1 MTSCEP
7 ETSGKAE
14 RTDPTLNERKP
25 APDSIALVIFDVDGV
40 LVDSEVISNR
50 VMVRELG
57 AMGHVFDEAEAARAF
72 TGLSVP
78 EIKARIEAQI
88 GCPLP
93 DDFAERLWRG
103 DRDAFAAALK
113 PVAGVAEALR
123 RIPIAKCVASS
134 GSLEKIRYSLSLTGL
149 LEAFDGRLFSAHGVP
164 RGKPAPDLFLFAA
177 RHLGADA
184 GACVVVEDSVPGI
197 LAAKAA
203 AMRVLGFAGA
213 SHAGPGYADAL
224 RAAGADR
231 VFADMAALP
240 ALLGCAAASA

>member
-1 MTSCEP
+1 
-7 ETSGKAE
+7 
-14 RTDPTLNERKP
+14 LNEREP

-40 LVDSEVISNR
+40 LVDSEVVSNR
-50 VMVRELG
+50 VLVRELA
-57 AMGHVFDEAEAARAF
+57 AMGHVFDEAETARAF

-78 EIKARIEAQI
+78 EIKSRIEAER
-88 GCPLP
+88 GRPLP
-93 DDFAERLWRG
+93 DDFAERLWRA

-134 GSLEKIRYSLSLTGL
+134 GSLEKIRYSLTLTGL
-149 LEAFDGRLFSAHGVP
+149 LETFDGRLFSAHGVP

-177 RHLGADA
+177 RHLGVDA

-203 AMRVLGFAGA
+203 AMRVFGFAGA
-213 SHAGPGYADAL
+213 SHAGPGYAEDL
-224 RAAGADR
+224 RAAGADQ
-231 VFADMAALP
+231 VFTDMEELP
-240 ALLGCAAASA
+240 ALLGCTAASA

>member
-1 MTSCEP
+1 M
-7 ETSGKAE
+7 
-14 RTDPTLNERKP
+14 NERKP

-103 DRDAFAAALK
+103 DRDAFGGRTQAGRGRGRGPSPDPDREMRRVIGFARKDPLFVELDRAAR
-113 PVAGVAEALR
+113 GLR
-123 RIPIAKCVASS
+123 RPP
-134 GSLEKIRYSLSLTGL
+134 LQR
-149 LEAFDGRLFSAHGVP
+149 P
-164 RGKPAPDLFLFAA
+164 W
-177 RHLGADA
+177 
-184 GACVVVEDSVPGI
+184 
-197 LAAKAA
+197 
-203 AMRVLGFAGA
+203 GA
-213 SHAGPGYADAL
+213 SGKAGLEHTTSIY
-224 RAAGADR
+224 
-231 VFADMAALP
+231 FSTSCFT
-240 ALLGCAAASA
+240 LLCNCCWCWSGPTIMRLIGSG